1 MSELEQAIEKIVRK
15 VLAERDVKPAN
26 DPTTYLST
34 SEAAT
39 FARVSVY
46 TIRRWVRAG
55 ELTRHMAGT
64 RVLVDRGEL
73 EKLLAC
79 DVVSIDSRLSVEER
93 VRRRF
98 G

>member
-1 MSELEQAIEKIVRK
+1 
-15 VLAERDVKPAN
+15 
-26 DPTTYLST
+26 
-34 SEAAT
+34 
-39 FARVSVY
+39 
-46 TIRRWVRAG
+46 
-55 ELTRHMAGT
+55 MAGT